1 MNFAEKRDS
10 ISDKIS
16 KFRLFIFQNS
26 AQLNSTIFFR
36 NVLDDSFQI
45 SFSFQVSLFKVAGF
59 LSAKKQRKLIKN

>member
-26 AQLNSTIFFR
+26 AQLNSTIFSETFR
-36 NVLDDSFQI
+36 KSVFKFHLVFK
-45 SFSFQVSLFKVAGF
+45 FLLFKVTGF
-59 LSAKKQRKLIKN
+59 LSAKN